1 MKVAWN
7 KELKKLAA
15 MFLACLCTCILALN
29 LCMAAYRN
37 QMRTEY
43 GNLLAAV
50 FGNVAASYPEVAE
63 EELVHVLNSQ
73 DNAEF
78 GADILVRY
86 GILKESADGS
96 FAGQERL
103 FARLCAGVNLFLILL
118 FCGMGI
124 LLYLYFGK
132 RQEKIQGLTGYMEA
146 LNRRNYRL
154 DVENNADD
162 ELSGLRNEL
171 YKLTVLLKE
180 QAERALEQK
189 RRLSDAMADISHQ
202 LKTPLTSATVLLD
215 NLSENMDMDEA
226 TRRCF
231 LGEATRQ
238 LTGMSWLVTT
248 LLKLSRLDAGVV
260 EMERGWISGKTLAE
274 DVLRRLE
281 IAAEWKGITFSV
293 ELPEDIR
300 LFVDRKWTEEAL
312 LNIVKNAI
320 EYSPEGGAVEI
331 SGEVNE
337 VYMQIAVRDHG
348 KGITQEE
355 REKLFRRFY
364 RGDCVRED
372 SIGIGLALAREIV
385 ERQGGH
391 LSADSHRGGGTVFRL
406 RFLCGDQD
414 IHKKI
419 QNVTEMSF

>member
-1 MKVAWN
+1 M
-7 KELKKLAA
+7 
-15 MFLACLCTCILALN
+15 
-29 LCMAAYRN
+29 
-37 QMRTEY
+37 
-43 GNLLAAV
+43 
-50 FGNVAASYPEVAE
+50 
-63 EELVHVLNSQ
+63 
-73 DNAEF
+73 
-78 GADILVRY
+78 
-86 GILKESADGS
+86 
-96 FAGQERL
+96 
-103 FARLCAGVNLFLILL
+103 
-118 FCGMGI
+118 
-124 LLYLYFGK
+124 
-132 RQEKIQGLTGYMEA
+132 
-146 LNRRNYRL
+146 
-154 DVENNADD
+154 
-162 ELSGLRNEL
+162 
-171 YKLTVLLKE
+171 
-180 QAERALEQK
+180 
-189 RRLSDAMADISHQ
+189 
-202 LKTPLTSATVLLD
+202 
-215 NLSENMDMDEA
+215 
-226 TRRCF
+226 
-231 LGEATRQ
+231 
-238 LTGMSWLVTT
+238 
-248 LLKLSRLDAGVV
+248 
-260 EMERGWISGKTLAE
+260 
-274 DVLRRLE
+274 E

-320 EYSPEGGAVEI
+320 EYSPEGGVVEI

>member
-1 MKVAWN
+1 M
-7 KELKKLAA
+7 
-15 MFLACLCTCILALN
+15 
-29 LCMAAYRN
+29 
-37 QMRTEY
+37 
-43 GNLLAAV
+43 
-50 FGNVAASYPEVAE
+50 
-63 EELVHVLNSQ
+63 
-73 DNAEF
+73 
-78 GADILVRY
+78 
-86 GILKESADGS
+86 
-96 FAGQERL
+96 
-103 FARLCAGVNLFLILL
+103 NLFLLLL

-132 RQEKIQGLTGYMEA
+132 RQERIQGLTGYMEA

-180 QAERALEQK
+180 QAKRALEQK
-189 RRLSDAMADISHQ
+189 RRLADSMADISHQ

-215 NLSENMDMDEA
+215 NLSENMDMDRA
-226 TRRCF
+226 TRQRF

-248 LLKLSRLDAGVV
+248 MLKLSRLDAGVV
-260 EMERGWISGKTLAE
+260 ELERGWIPGKTLAE

-293 ELPEDIR
+293 EIPEDIG

-320 EYSPEGGAVEI
+320 EYSPDGGIVEI

-355 REKLFRRFY
+355 QKKLFRRFY
-364 RGDCVRED
+364 QGDCARED

-385 ERQGGH
+385 EKQGGC
-391 LSADSHRGGGTVFRL
+391 LTADCHRDGGTVFRI
-406 RFLCGDQD
+406 RFLCRDLD
-414 IHKKI
+414 ILPNLKHG
-419 QNVTEMSF
+419 